1 MVRTCLKRIPRNQ
14 NDGTKINVISAG
26 FNSRV
31 VCVKYFSNICS
42 STVVCQHDL
51 MKHEK
56 RTRQSYINRLPV
68 LFINNTGKRFK

>member
-26 FNSRV
+26 FNSRI

-51 MKHEK
+51 MKH
-56 RTRQSYINRLPV
+56 
-68 LFINNTGKRFK
+68 